1 MPNVGLLDSICSGHD
16 CFPPSNVIQASGD
29 VIIENRGCA
38 RITDVVQVHCCL
50 HPDTIIKTKNE
61 NISIEELY
69 YRFLEGEEFLTTCK
83 DDKGIY
89 ETKIIDVFKTKKEK
103 KFIEIEFEKHSI
115 ILTEDHKILLQD
127 GKTYKEAK
135 DILKDDLDFKHL
147 NHIILDEVDV
157 YDLTVEHEAHNFETV
172 NNVYLKNC
180 VSCHG
185 RNIAQGSNLVIV
197 NNLKCAYL
205 GAAINCGGNVVSNV
219 AQTVFCGI

>member
-1 MPNVGLLDSICSGHD
+1 MPNVGLFDSICSGHD

-38 RITDVVQVHCCL
+38 RITDAVQVHC
-50 HPDTIIKTKNE
+50 
-61 NISIEELY
+61 
-69 YRFLEGEEFLTTCK
+69 
-83 DDKGIY
+83 
-89 ETKIIDVFKTKKEK
+89 
-103 KFIEIEFEKHSI
+103 
-115 ILTEDHKILLQD
+115 
-127 GKTYKEAK
+127 
-135 DILKDDLDFKHL
+135 
-147 NHIILDEVDV
+147 
-157 YDLTVEHEAHNFETV
+157 
-172 NNVYLKNC
+172 C